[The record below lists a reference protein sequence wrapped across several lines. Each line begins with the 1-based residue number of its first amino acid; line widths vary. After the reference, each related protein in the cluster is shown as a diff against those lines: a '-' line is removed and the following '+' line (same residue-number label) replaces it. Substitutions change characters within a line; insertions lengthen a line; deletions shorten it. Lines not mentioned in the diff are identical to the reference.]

1 MTENNDNPE
10 FELSFS
16 FRNVLYVAQV
26 TMKNGPPGPFYS
38 IVYFSP
44 NEKGE
49 IPVLL
54 PPGEHP
60 GGKNWREP
68 GNGHDQEFVAEI
80 GSQIEKR
87 EPSQ

>member
-1 MTENNDNPE
+1 MSENNNNTE
-10 FELSFS
+10 FEVSFN

-54 PPGEHP
+54 PPNEHP
-60 GGKNWREP
+60 GGKSWREP
-68 GNGHDQEFVAEI
+68 AKGHEQEFIYEM
-80 GSQIEKR
+80 GRQIEKKGS
-87 EPSQ
+87 SQ